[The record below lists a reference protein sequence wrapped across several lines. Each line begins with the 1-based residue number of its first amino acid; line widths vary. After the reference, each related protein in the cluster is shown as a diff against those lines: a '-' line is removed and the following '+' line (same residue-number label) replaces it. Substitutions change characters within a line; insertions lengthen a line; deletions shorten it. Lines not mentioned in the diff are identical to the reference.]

1 MTIPD
6 TTHRMPPQP
15 ARLTRWVQGVRASN
29 AASWLAAVVLI
40 GLPFVAANIVVQRWM
55 PDAGLRDLRN
65 LLKALVLM
73 LAYGAYVRCWERR
86 PVRELSASGA
96 AGEIGAGLML
106 GALLFSGVVAVLF
119 VAGAYSVEGVGTLDV
134 FGNVLASMAPKVAAG
149 ALIEEVLFRLVLL
162 RLLAR
167 SMGVVWALVASSLVF
182 GLAHLGNAGATPLI
196 GVLLGVELGVLF
208 GAAYLLTRRLWLC
221 AALHF
226 AWNFVQGAVFSIAV
240 SGHTGESWLRGTL
253 SGPAWLSGGA
263 FGAEGSV
270 VSVVLCL
277 AAAGVLLK
285 LAHRRGR
292 LDAAASS

>member
-1 MTIPD
+1 M
-6 TTHRMPPQP
+6 
-15 ARLTRWVQGVRASN
+15 
-29 AASWLAAVVLI
+29 
-40 GLPFVAANIVVQRWM
+40 
-55 PDAGLRDLRN
+55 
-65 LLKALVLM
+65 
-73 LAYGAYVRCWERR
+73 
-86 PVRELSASGA
+86 
-96 AGEIGAGLML
+96 
-106 GALLFSGVVAVLF
+106 
-119 VAGAYSVEGVGTLDV
+119 
-134 FGNVLASMAPKVAAG
+134 
-149 ALIEEVLFRLVLL
+149 
-162 RLLAR
+162 
-167 SMGVVWALVASSLVF
+167 ASSLVF

-208 GAAYLLTRRLWLC
+208 GAAYLLTRRLWIC

-226 AWNFVQGAVFSIAV
+226 AWNFVQGGVFSIAV
-240 SGHTGESWLRGTL
+240 SGHTGEAWLRGTL